1 MIIIIQENTQVILIL
16 SLKIGKIEFIF
27 EVKSVNKS
35 SSSNIDETLYKEKI
49 EKLKEAYI
57 YASEKTGYIFYLPVK
72 INDKWKIW
80 KCENGVVEENINEEM
95 LVESMRGEK
104 QGRLF

>member
-1 MIIIIQENTQVILIL
+1 H
-16 SLKIGKIEFIF
+16 IF

-35 SSSNIDETLYKEKI
+35 SSSNIDETSYKEKI

-57 YASEKTGYIFYLPVK
+57 YASEKTGYIFYIPVK
-72 INDKWKIW
+72 IGDDWKIW
-80 KCENGVVEENINEEM
+80 KCENGVVEENITEEM
-95 LVESMRGEK
+95 FVESMRGEK